1 MTANCVLIGNGTS
14 AIQPLFSGTYGQY
27 LMNFGSGNLP
37 AFTSDW
43 KGNVIQVSKGGTGN
57 ATFSAGQILVGNGSS
72 SVVTLNSG
80 SNNQFLMSQGANLP
94 PIFTNINQF
103 PDNINTS
110 SKVNG
115 SILRYNSN
123 SIRWETQGNVNVD
136 DTGKISCYALGTPS
150 IDISG
155 HGDIRLNSTEN
166 KWDIGV
172 YSGDNDCLRFNPTY
186 EDVVK
191 FSRNGTI
198 FSKALENHSIGV
210 LISQNNNIINIG
222 TGAPGTILTSIGI
235 DSIPT
240 WSNIN

>member
-57 ATFSAGQILVGNGSS
+57 AAFSAGQILVGNGSS

-123 SIRWETQGNVNVD
+123 SIR
-136 DTGKISCYALGTPS
+136 
-150 IDISG
+150 
-155 HGDIRLNSTEN
+155 
-166 KWDIGV
+166 
-172 YSGDNDCLRFNPTY
+172 
-186 EDVVK
+186 
-191 FSRNGTI
+191 
-198 FSKALENHSIGV
+198 
-210 LISQNNNIINIG
+210 
-222 TGAPGTILTSIGI
+222 
-235 DSIPT
+235 
-240 WSNIN
+240 